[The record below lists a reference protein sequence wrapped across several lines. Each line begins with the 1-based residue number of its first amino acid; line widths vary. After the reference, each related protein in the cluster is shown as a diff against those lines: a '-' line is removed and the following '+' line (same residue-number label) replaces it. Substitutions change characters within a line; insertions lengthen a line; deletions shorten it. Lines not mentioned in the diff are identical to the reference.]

1 MLVLSLGITGCAMT
15 PGLQTYDLPQ
25 QGSYKTDQ
33 GAELNVV
40 PLTQNNIPA
49 ISQANSQNLA
59 QIQTGAFD
67 LGLLWICLFTPVDL
81 QELKVED
88 EPDE

>member
-1 MLVLSLGITGCAMT
+1 MNYYRYSVMLVLSLGITGCAMT

-40 PLTQNNIPA
+40 PLTQI
-49 ISQANSQNLA
+49 I
-59 QIQTGAFD
+59 F
-67 LGLLWICLFTPVDL
+67 LLF
-81 QELKVED
+81 LKRIRKI
-88 EPDE
+88 

>member
-1 MLVLSLGITGCAMT
+1 MCND

-49 ISQANSQNLA
+49 ISQAGGK
-59 QIQTGAFD
+59 I
-67 LGLLWICLFTPVDL
+67 
-81 QELKVED
+81 
-88 EPDE
+88 